1 MRRLLLLLPPLPAL
15 TVGILV
21 MQRSSVD
28 PGIWVQQL
36 AAGVILLALGAGLC
50 YAPRTCRP
58 WGFWG
63 AATSA
68 VLALLLL
75 TATLAQPGL
84 EGVRRW
90 VPVGP
95 LQLHAAF
102 IALPVLLVVFGKLYH
117 AGAVRIAAWCTFT
130 ATTIAA
136 IVLVLQPDP
145 SQATAFGVALVVL
158 LFRRH
163 PATSIDAIAACVIL
177 LGALVAWTRP
187 DPLTSVP
194 FVEGIVGLAWS
205 LGTPWGIASLLS
217 LALLPLPFIADARKR
232 SHGGSAS
239 LAVAVYYGLVSSMPL
254 VGPYPVPLLGFGLS
268 PMVGYFAVLGIVL
281 NNREE
286 PVATGALQGVKL
298 NQAAER

>member
-1 MRRLLLLLPPLPAL
+1 MRKLLLLLAPLPAL
-15 TVGILV
+15 TIGVLV

-28 PGIWVQQL
+28 PSIWVQQL
-36 AAGVILLALGAGLC
+36 TAGIILLALCAGLC
-50 YAPRTCRP
+50 FAPRMSRP

-75 TATLAQPGL
+75 AATLAQPGL

-90 VPVGP
+90 VSVGP

-102 IALPVLLVVFGKLYH
+102 IALPFLLVVFGQLFH
-117 AGAVRIAAWCTFT
+117 AGTLRIAAWCTSA

-136 IVLVLQPDP
+136 ILLVLQPDP

-158 LFRRH
+158 LFRRGSG
-163 PATSIDAIAACVIL
+163 TSIDWITACAIL

-187 DPLTSVP
+187 DPLASVP
-194 FVEGIVGLAWS
+194 YVEGIVGLALN
-205 LGTPWGIASLLS
+205 LGAPWGIASLLA
-217 LALLPLPFIADARKR
+217 LALLPIPFIAVAFTRP
-232 SHGGSAS
+232 HGGSAS

-268 PMVGYFAVLGIVL
+268 PMVGYFTVLGIVL
-281 NNREE
+281 NNREK
-286 PVATGALQGVKL
+286 PPATGAFAAVKL
-298 NQAAER
+298 NQAA